1 MSSNEKLA
9 LLAPDLTTVTTTERI
24 ILVAAG
30 TGIV

>member
-9 LLAPDLTTVTTTERI
+9 LLAPDLTPVKTIERT